1 MKKRRTEDAILHLA
15 VGEGE
20 VITVLLQV
28 RTDFLQQTQTFCGRC
43 CGPFLGIQLV
53 DSFGSIHGDFS
64 IVQIGPPGQ
73 VERVLAGVMFTSHYR
88 KQATTTLW
96 QSAPILMR
104 EMPAQEL
111 SRGCYRLAQR
121 AVIVARFDGV
131 KRTTALYSERRLNEQ

>member
-1 MKKRRTEDAILHLA
+1 MKKRRTEDAVLHLA

-28 RTDFLQQTQTFCGRC
+28 CTDFLQQTQTFCGRC

-53 DSFGSIHGDFS
+53 DSFGSIHGNFS

-104 EMPAQEL
+104 EMPAQGVE
-111 SRGCYRLAQR
+111 SRMLQIGATCSHCG
-121 AVIVARFDGV
+121 AV
-131 KRTTALYSERRLNEQ
+131 